1 MYIIDRLK
9 RRKTGF
15 TFIEIVFVVS
25 LVAVV
30 SFAVYSVFSQGI
42 NIWQRLAQEAKTD
55 EINIFCE
62 RISTELRN
70 SFLFTGIDFT
80 GTEYSISFPGLVLSR
95 LSSGESQEMTV
106 GRINYSF
113 DIQDKVLNRRQ
124 SDYSQ
129 VFQLKY
135 TPWRQVLSGV
145 KNLKFKYYYYNPKQ
159 GLYLWKDL
167 WEGPKEVTA
176 LPLAVRVEIGF
187 DKDVRIKTVTR
198 TITIPA
204 GG

>member
-145 KNLKFKYYYYNPKQ
+145 KNLKFKYYYYDPKQ
-159 GLYLWKDL
+159 ELYLWKDF